1 MTDYKTAGAEF
12 GMKSHDSL
20 DDAQRA
26 ASSDA
31 AASGARVFP
40 CTVFHQGGRTMIST
54 SFPYQF
60 LARQVV
66 ADSAA
71 KAGDPSGATNR
82 PLIVDHVKSINKYVT
97 SNPTDYILPPL
108 TLNAKEL
115 PAVHVPRGNFK
126 SVMGFMVIGDD
137 TRFAVTDGQHRLVA
151 IKGLGSGRSQ
161 IVGLV
166 DDAEQRFDGDSL
178 AVVIV
183 VEPNIVRVH
192 QDFADA
198 AQTKQI
204 PASLLAVYNTREP
217 VNAVLTAIVENS
229 SLLNGR
235 VDRTSKTLPKMS
247 QSVFLLNQVR
257 QFVKEF
263 LFADYALAEST
274 VAKQSQQF
282 IGTSAQRDEF
292 VADAVTLLDVL
303 TEYMTPWDDIA
314 KLPKSGGPANKVPE
328 YRTKYVNMTAT
339 GLVVI
344 ARVAYE
350 IQKSQDIEW
359 RKEQYRRLAT
369 EIDWNRKAEIWQ
381 GTIVTKEG
389 KIATNRAPVKQAAEK
404 VKKALGLPTS
414 EDVPA
419 ADEGQVALSTL

>member
-1 MTDYKTAGAEF
+1 MDAKSSGSEF
-12 GMKSHDSL
+12 GLKYHDGL
-20 DDAQRA
+20 DAALQA

-40 CTVFHQGGRTMIST
+40 CTVFQQGGRTMIST
-54 SFPYQF
+54 AFPYHF

-71 KAGDPSGATNR
+71 KSGDPTNTTNR
-82 PLIVDHVKSINKYVT
+82 PLLNDHVKTINDYVK
-97 SNPTDYILPPL
+97 SNATDYILPPL
-108 TLNAKEL
+108 TLNAREL
-115 PAVHVPRGNFK
+115 PALHVPSGNFK
-126 SVMGFMVIGDD
+126 YRLGFMVVGDD
-137 TRFAVTDGQHRLVA
+137 TRFQVTDGQHRLVA
-151 IKGLGSGRSQ
+151 IKGAGSGRSA

-183 VEPNIVRVH
+183 VEPDIKRIH

-217 VNAVLTAIVENS
+217 LNAVLTDIVEKS
-229 SLLNGR
+229 TLLDGR

-263 LFADYALAEST
+263 LFADYALAETT
-274 VAKQSQQF
+274 VGKQSPQLIGTRAKQ
-282 IGTSAQRDEF
+282 DEF
-292 VADAVTLLDVL
+292 VADTIVLLDVL
-303 TEYMTPWDDIA
+303 TANMEPWCDIA
-314 KLPKSGGPANKVPE
+314 DLPKSGGPAAKIPD
-328 YRTKYVNMTAT
+328 YRQKYVNMTAT

-350 IQKSQDIEW
+350 IRKSPNLEW
-359 RKEQYRRLAT
+359 RNEQYERLAR
-369 EIDWNRKAEIWQ
+369 EIDWRRDAAIWK
-381 GTIVTKEG
+381 GSIVSGEG
-389 KIATNRAPVKQAAEK
+389 KILTNRAPVKQAAEM
-404 VKKALGLPTS
+404 VKAQLGLPSANDELTTDDSRTVS
-414 EDVPA
+414 E
-419 ADEGQVALSTL
+419 